1 MYIEINRA
9 SPSINFSFK
18 IAVYAQFLYTNDLV
32 LWWLLGWLFYQGRIH
47 GKQVCFQ
54 VILILLKET
63 KKKKKGICI
72 LPPINTL
79 VQIGSLPWGTKSKYQ
94 GPQVPNRIIKVSKFI
109 ILISLSFIQ
118 TLMFCVKQTMGE
130 MLTKL
135 WFLIYVLC
143 VNWKMAYM

>member
-9 SPSINFSFK
+9 SSSINFSFK
-18 IAVYAQFLYTNDLV
+18 IAVYAQFLYKKWSYFVVITWLIV
-32 LWWLLGWLFYQGRIH
+32 LARKDPWKTSLFSGHFDPFKRN
-47 GKQVCFQ
+47 
-54 VILILLKET
+54 
-63 KKKKKGICI
+63 KKKKGICI